1 MFSQSARVWFGF
13 PVGLLAGSA
22 MALAGCSTGAPV
34 PLGSGRSGGTP
45 SPTTP
50 SPSPSSPAPL
60 VFGPADSGMTIT
72 ISVPKTI
79 QVDLPVNQMGPWSR
93 LLDSNQQV
101 LRPIPGP
108 VAVLIAR
115 GAQMGDFQAVRPG
128 TAVISSTLVPACTKD
143 HPPCEVPDRLFTLT
157 VNVSG

>member
-1 MFSQSARVWFGF
+1 
-13 PVGLLAGSA
+13 
-22 MALAGCSTGAPV
+22 MALAGCAAGAPL
-34 PLGSGRSGGTP
+34 PLGSGGSGGTP

-50 SPSPSSPAPL
+50 FPSPSSSTPL

-72 ISVPKTI
+72 ISVPQTI
-79 QVDLPVNQMGPWSR
+79 QVALPVNPLGPWSR

-101 LRPIPGP
+101 LRPVLGP

-115 GAQMGDFQAVRPG
+115 GAQMGYFRAVRPG
-128 TAVISSTLVPACTKD
+128 AAVISSTLAPACTKD

-157 VNVSG
+157 VDVSG